1 MDWKER
7 FLKLYT
13 DGDVVD
19 YGRAL
24 ELKSRNLQEKL
35 YRFRSVDNLGFVE
48 DELKGNIFLPYIGS
62 LNDPFDSCSLLES
75 GNPSELMDAKEFSRE
90 SYKNHR
96 PKNPIRNI

>member
-35 YRFRSVDNLGFVE
+35 YRFRSV
-48 DELKGNIFLPYIGS
+48 
-62 LNDPFDSCSLLES
+62 
-75 GNPSELMDAKEFSRE
+75 
-90 SYKNHR
+90 
-96 PKNPIRNI
+96 